1 MLKVSDDYKLIYDI
15 LDEKKQSLLRFGNI
29 YPFGSKLPEDNVKNM
44 VKDIDDFLGNIKLMM
59 ETGDVYVEINNMA
72 DLPKNKTNVS
82 IKELNLLDVSSGTG
96 MCYYSVVAIQCTKT
110 ACVDIF
116 NRNVFKQG
124 DNLFYVT
131 SEDASQNKKGVI
143 TINKTVF
150 RRWNGWIIRSTKAQ
164 RTISLTT

>member
-1 MLKVSDDYKLIYDI
+1 MLKVDYKLIYDI
-15 LDEKKQSLLRFGNI
+15 LDEKKQSLLRVGNI

-44 VKDIDDFLGNIKLMM
+44 VKDIDDFLGNIKLMID
-59 ETGDVYVEINNMA
+59 TGDVYVEINNMA
-72 DLPKNKTNVS
+72 DLPKNKTNGDVS

-150 RRWNGWIIRSTKAQ
+150 RR
-164 RTISLTT
+164 

>member
-1 MLKVSDDYKLIYDI
+1 MLKVDYKLIYDI

-59 ETGDVYVEINNMA
+59 ENGDVYVEINNMA
-72 DLPKNKTNVS
+72 DLPKNKTNGDVS
-82 IKELNLLDVSSGTG
+82 IKELNLLDVNSGTR

-150 RRWNGWIIRSTKAQ
+150 RR
-164 RTISLTT
+164 

>member
-1 MLKVSDDYKLIYDI
+1 MLKVDYKLIYDI

-29 YPFGSKLPEDNVKNM
+29 YPFGSRLPEDNVKNM

-59 ETGDVYVEINNMA
+59 ETGDVYVEINNMS
-72 DLPKNKTNVS
+72 DLPKNKTNGEVS

-96 MCYYSVVAIQCTKT
+96 MCYFSVVAIQCVKT

-131 SEDASQNKKGVI
+131 SEDAFQNKKGII

-150 RRWNGWIIRSTKAQ
+150 RR
-164 RTISLTT
+164 